1 VPAPLHVAEP
11 RPVPV
16 AEAVVPAP
24 LAETRP
30 PEATVPVVEA
40 AVRPEPPRFDRQQ
53 VLSTAGLQLVETKA
67 GAAAVPVPAE
77 DVTLGRPRRQ
87 RSEAPAEE
95 PLVQIE
101 TRK

>member
-1 VPAPLHVAEP
+1 
-11 RPVPV
+11 
-16 AEAVVPAP
+16 
-24 LAETRP
+24 
-30 PEATVPVVEA
+30 VPVVEP
-40 AVRPEPPRFDRQQ
+40 AVRVEQPRFDRQQ

-77 DVTLGRPRRQ
+77 DVALGRPRRQ
-87 RSEAPAEE
+87 RSEAPAAE